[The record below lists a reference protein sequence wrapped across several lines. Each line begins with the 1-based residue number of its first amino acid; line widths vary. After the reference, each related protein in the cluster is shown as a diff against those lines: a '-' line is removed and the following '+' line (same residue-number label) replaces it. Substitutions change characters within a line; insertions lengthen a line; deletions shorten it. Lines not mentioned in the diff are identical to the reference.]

1 MKPGRYTL
9 YQSLKA
15 IFLHIDNHEK
25 ALFSKYDLSVARFYT
40 IVHIHD
46 YPGITYIDLSDLM
59 LCTKSNTT
67 RVVRGL
73 LAEGCVS
80 RRANP
85 IDGRSYQLH
94 LTEKGKS
101 LYNKV
106 QPVYLTHIDSLMSS
120 FNKEE
125 LAEYTEVSQR
135 IENTLAPDGSKAGS
149 SK

>member
-1 MKPGRYTL
+1 VEPGRNIL

-15 IFLHIDNHEK
+15 IFLHIDNREK

-40 IVHIHD
+40 LMHIYDH
-46 YPGITYIDLSDLM
+46 PGITYIDLSDLM

-73 LAEGCVS
+73 LADGCVS

-85 IDGRSYQLH
+85 IDGRSYQLY
-94 LTEKGKS
+94 LTKKGKS

-106 QPVYLTHIDSLMSS
+106 QPAYLTHIDRLMSS
-120 FNKEE
+120 FNQEE

-135 IENTLAPDGSKAGS
+135 IEKTLAPDGSEAGS

>member
-40 IVHIHD
+40 IMHIHNH
-46 YPGITYIDLSDLM
+46 PGITYIDLSDLM

-73 LAEGCVS
+73 LVDGWVS

-106 QPVYLTHIDSLMSS
+106 QPVYLTHIDSLMSA
-120 FNKEE
+120 FNQEE
-125 LAEYTEVSQR
+125 LAEYTEVSQH
-135 IENTLAPDGSKAGS
+135 IENTLAPDESKAGS